1 MSSPHQ
7 ELHAYSAEKRPNP
20 WLAILNGI
28 VRYPVLIARNR
39 VLVANFANREFHAR
53 FKGSVIG
60 PGWALIHPLFLFG
73 LYYLV
78 FGVMFKRD
86 AAEDAGRL
94 PHWYT
99 VYMFAGILAWTV
111 FAETANRCCHLLLEN
126 GNLIKKVAF
135 PSELLP
141 LPLVVV
147 NLLVFAAGLVA
158 FYGIGWFVSG
168 ILPGINLLFLPLVMA
183 VQLVFTLGIGLFL
196 ACLTVFLRDTGQI
209 FPIVCQGWFF
219 ATPIFWTPRMLGDS
233 WTVLGPILTCNPMY
247 HVIGAHRIVL
257 GVEPGGTMDVLA
269 ACGHAFVPAF
279 VTFMLGYAFFKAY
292 QHRFADEV

>member
-1 MSSPHQ
+1 MSPASRP
-7 ELHAYSAEKRPNP
+7 LHEYSAENQPNP
-20 WLAILNGI
+20 WLAILNGL

-39 VLVANFANREFHAR
+39 VLVANFANREFYAR

-73 LYYLV
+73 LYYVV
-78 FGVMFKRD
+78 FGVLFKQRD
-86 AAEDAGRL
+86 DPSRP

-99 VYMFAGILAWTV
+99 LYMFSGILAWTV
-111 FAETANRCCHLLLEN
+111 FAETSIRCCHLLLEN

-141 LPLVVV
+141 LHLVVV
-147 NLLVFAAGLVA
+147 NLLVFACGLLAFYATAYFVAGL
-158 FYGIGWFVSG
+158 
-168 ILPGINLLFLPLVMA
+168 LPGWNLLFLPVVMLVQM
-183 VQLVFTLGIGLFL
+183 VFTLGIGLFL
-196 ACLTVFLRDTGQI
+196 ACLTVFLRDTSQI

-219 ATPIFWTPRMLGDS
+219 ATPIFWHQEMLKDS
-233 WTVLGPILTCNPMY
+233 WPTVGPVLTLNPMY
-247 HVIGAHRIVL
+247 HIIGAHRVVL
-257 GVEPGGTMDVLA
+257 GVEPGGLWDVLTT
-269 ACGHAFVPAF
+269 CGHAFVPAF